1 MNMNNWFREQLC
13 ELLLYNSDCDEEMV
27 DKLLNL
33 INNLLEARRY
43 AVVPLFLS
51 DEMYAAQKENSP
63 YLGYDQA
70 NKIYMAAIKGYLR
83 NE

>member
-1 MNMNNWFREQLC
+1 MNMKNWFREQLQD
-13 ELLLYNSDCDEEMV
+13 LLLFHTTVKEEEI
-27 DKLLNL
+27 D
-33 INNLLEARRY
+33 NLLDSINRLLLARRY